1 MERQEGTCLY
11 SFLVALKKTQKN
23 TQVVRSYVLKY
34 YKKLNLSWEGGRGL
48 RLAQLKKHTF
58 FLILS
63 ILINLS
69 KILWNPPEIIML
81 YLNPSFSIRTL
92 KTFRLLDRVNKNRR
106 KKYWYKGV
114 LWVYKGS
121 RKKGIFL
128 MARTLRGVGGR
139 AGYKEE
145 INFPRK
151 NNKISK
157 IFKTR
162 KKSARKKRKTWL
174 QIGTISN

>member
-1 MERQEGTCLY
+1 M
-11 SFLVALKKTQKN
+11 
-23 TQVVRSYVLKY
+23 
-34 YKKLNLSWEGGRGL
+34 

-106 KKYWYKGV
+106 KIYWYKDV

-121 RKKGIFL
+121 RKKDIFL

-162 KKSARKKRKTWL
+162 KKSARKKKKNLVTNRNHFKLSIYSFLRQKYFFSEFSSDHWPL
-174 QIGTISN
+174 KIKKKSIKKKSLVH